1 MVISLARNGNSKA
14 AKAAFFLAIV
24 LPWMCWAK
32 SYRVTLE
39 TGRVVQRSPWL
50 SVMVVDKG

>member
-24 LPWMCWAK
+24 QPWMCWAK

-50 SVMVVDKG
+50 SVMVVNKG